1 MHELDQFED
10 ELIARFRH
18 HPVLRGVDRLGVAQF
33 HEILLQRRFLSLAF
47 TPAYDLAIDLLT
59 DQQSLRIARAILRE
73 EYPDEDGRT
82 PSHREEMKEDI
93 LRLGVGRDAL
103 VRSRPSPRTAA
114 TITGTLELI
123 AEAGAGEHPDTA
135 LITILRFWG
144 EVLVSVEYEQL
155 WRRIGPALGER
166 STFYLPHKVHD
177 AKVRPLAQAS
187 PLASTH
193 SDQLGLRLWQTL
205 GSTEEQKV
213 FRSTE
218 EAIVELKA
226 GFYDQFLG

>member
-1 MHELDQFED
+1 MHELDLFED
-10 ELIARFRH
+10 ELIARFRG
-18 HPVLRGVDRLGVAQF
+18 HPVLSRADRLTDAEF
-33 HEILLQRRFLSLAF
+33 HELLLQRRFLSLAF

-93 LRLGVGRDAL
+93 LRVGVPMAAL
-103 VRSRPSPRTAA
+103 VRSRPSLCTLR

-123 AEAGAGEHPDTA
+123 AEAGAGAHPVTG

-144 EVLVSVEYEQL
+144 EVLVSVEYEEL
-155 WRRIGPALGER
+155 WRRIGPVLGDR

-177 AKVRPLAQAS
+177 AKVRPLEQGS

-193 SDQLGLRLWQTL
+193 SDQLGLRLWQAL
-205 GSTEEQKV
+205 GSPAEQTV
-213 FRSTE
+213 FRHTE
-218 EAIVELKA
+218 KAVVDLKA
-226 GFYDQFLG
+226 GFYDQFRR